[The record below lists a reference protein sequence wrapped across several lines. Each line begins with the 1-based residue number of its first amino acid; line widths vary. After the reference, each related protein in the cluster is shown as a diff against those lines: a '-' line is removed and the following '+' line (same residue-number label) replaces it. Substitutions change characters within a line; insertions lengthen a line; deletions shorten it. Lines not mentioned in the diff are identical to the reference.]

1 MIRKV
6 LDAPPSTDISFKQRI
21 QEFTNAVIT
30 DIRSQVVSEQEVSE
44 TVQDTFDQ
52 IIKDFHSS
60 CNMIL
65 EATDIPDTNRTVLD
79 QQQQTQVECG
89 YLSRKLQL
97 LEEIY
102 SGYREEKKA
111 WEENIEFFKNPLSL
125 TTVTMKDC
133 AFENLNDVTT
143 LSSVYDHCGELL
155 SLLRSIKETKEEVFE
170 ARQGLVEA
178 YQDYILKA
186 WRALE
191 VPPTDIEDNLQPPRQ
206 SIL

>member
-1 MIRKV
+1 
-6 LDAPPSTDISFKQRI
+6 
-21 QEFTNAVIT
+21 
-30 DIRSQVVSEQEVSE
+30 
-44 TVQDTFDQ
+44 
-52 IIKDFHSS
+52 
-60 CNMIL
+60 MIL
-65 EATDIPDTNRTVLD
+65 EATDIPDTNRVSAVHSSSIQTVLD

-143 LSSVYDHCGELL
+143 LSSVYDHVVFL
-155 SLLRSIKETKEEVFE
+155 SALDVVWGTLVVATLNKGNKGRSV
-170 ARQGLVEA
+170 
-178 YQDYILKA
+178 
-186 WRALE
+186 
-191 VPPTDIEDNLQPPRQ
+191 
-206 SIL
+206 